1 MKFTFLFASLL
12 AALVIPPVAEAAESS
27 RYQTGL
33 KTRDG
38 IGKYYMGRELA
49 HFMSH
54 RGAPWLERGEREK
67 EERPDLLMK
76 ALELKPGMK
85 VADIGCGS
93 GYYSRRI
100 AKEIGPKGTVC
111 GVDIQKEMLA
121 ILHRNMSANN
131 LTNYQAVLG
140 TTTDPKLPAITIDLA
155 LFVDVYHEFDHPYEM
170 MRKICASLAPGGRIV
185 LVEYR
190 MEDRRVPI
198 KLLHKM
204 TEAQVKK
211 EMTVQPLKYVKTVRE
226 LPWQHVIIF
235 EKKQEQSNGSQ

>member
-1 MKFTFLFASLL
+1 MRLSLIL
-12 AALVIPPVAEAAESS
+12 AILMGVSGFGQLGIAAEQTDES
-27 RYQTGL
+27 RYRKGP
-33 KTRDG
+33 KTRNG
-38 IGKYYMGRELA
+38 IGQYYMGREMA
-49 HFMSH
+49 HYMSH
-54 RGAPWLERGEREK
+54 LGAPWLERGSREK
-67 EERPDLLMK
+67 EERPDLLMD

-100 AKEIGPKGTVC
+100 AQAVGNKGLVY

-121 ILHRNMSANN
+121 ILHQNMGANN
-131 LTNYQAVLG
+131 LTNYQAVLN
-140 TTTDPKLPAITIDLA
+140 TTTDSKLPKDTIDLA
-155 LFVDVYHEFDHPYEM
+155 IFVDVYHEFDHPFEM
-170 MRKICASLAPGGRIV
+170 MQSICASLKKGGRIV

-190 MEDRRVPI
+190 MEDPKVPI

-211 EMTVQPLKYVKTVRE
+211 EMAVQPLKYVQTVPH

-235 EKKQEQSNGSQ
+235 EKK

>member
-1 MKFTFLFASLL
+1 MVCLL
-12 AALVIPPVAEAAESS
+12 CAAFSGTLSAAE
-27 RYQTGL
+27 RYESGP
-33 KTRDG
+33 KTRNG
-38 IGKYYMGRELA
+38 VGKYYMGREMA

-54 RGAPWLERGEREK
+54 RGAPWLERGTREQ

-93 GYYSRRI
+93 GYYSRRM
-100 AKEIGPKGTVC
+100 AKVVGDKGLVY

-121 ILHRNMSANN
+121 ILHRNMAANS
-131 LTNYQAVLG
+131 LTNYQAILN
-140 TTTDPKLPAITIDLA
+140 TTTDSKLPKNTIDLA
-155 LFVDVYHEFDHPYEM
+155 IFVDVYHEFDHPYEM
-170 MRKICASLAPGGRIV
+170 MLSICDSLKPGGRIA

-190 MEDRRVPI
+190 MEDPKVPI

-211 EMTVQPLKYVKTVRE
+211 EMSVQPVTFVKTVRN

-235 EKKQEQSNGSQ
+235 EKKK

>member
-1 MKFTFLFASLL
+1 MFQKANGFLL
-12 AALVIPPVAEAAESS
+12 ACICLLNSQASQAAAGAE
-27 RYQTGL
+27 RYLSGP
-33 KTRDG
+33 KTPNG
-38 IGKYYMGRELA
+38 IGRYYMGREMA
-49 HFMSH
+49 HYMSH
-54 RGAPWLERGEREK
+54 LGAPWLERGTREQ

-93 GYYSRRI
+93 GYYSRRV
-100 AKEIGPKGTVC
+100 AKAVGDKGLVY

-121 ILHRNMSANN
+121 ILHQNMAANGQ
-131 LTNYQAVLG
+131 TNYQAILN
-140 TTTDPKLPAITIDLA
+140 TSTESKLPKNTIDLA
-155 LFVDVYHEFDHPYEM
+155 IFVDVYHEFDHPYEM
-170 MRKICASLAPGGRIV
+170 MMSICESLKPGGRIV

-190 MEDRRVPI
+190 MEDPKVPI

-211 EMTVQPLKYVKTVRE
+211 EMAVQPLKFVKTVRN

-235 EKKQEQSNGSQ
+235 EKR

>member
-1 MKFTFLFASLL
+1 MRSTLALIVLSLL
-12 AALVIPPVAEAAESS
+12 LSHSFLLATDKRYES
-27 RYQTGL
+27 GP
-33 KTRDG
+33 KTRNG
-38 IGKYYMGRELA
+38 IGKYYMGREIA

-54 RGAPWLERGEREK
+54 RGAPWLERAERER

-76 ALELKPGMK
+76 ALKLKPGMH

-93 GYYSRRI
+93 GYYSRRM
-100 AKEIGPKGTVC
+100 AEAVESEGLVY

-121 ILHRNMSANN
+121 ILHRNMAANS

-140 TTTDPKLPAITIDLA
+140 TTTDPKLPRGKLDLA

-170 MRKICASLAPGGRIV
+170 MRKICAALKPGGRIV

-190 MEDRRVPI
+190 MEDPAVPI

-204 TEAQVKK
+204 SEAQVKR
-211 EMTVQPLKYVKTVRE
+211 EMTAQPVRHVRTVSE

-235 EKKQEQSNGSQ
+235 EKLAGEKP